1 MPALEETV
9 NDNYGYGPI
18 GRTGQPGALSGE
30 RLSST
35 SLLSQSF
42 FWMFM
47 GLLLTAFVALL
58 VEQNSGLAASV
69 YNLWIVFVLAE
80 MGLAIGIQAG
90 IRRLSASTAL
100 ALFFVYAALNGLTF
114 GFIAL
119 AYAATS
125 GGATVAEAFLSAAAM
140 FGGAALFGL
149 VTRRNLANM
158 FGIFAMATWG
168 LLVAILLNL
177 FFHSSTLD
185 LLISIVG
192 IVFFA
197 ALTAST
203 THKITRGDFAYVTG
217 SVEKAAV
224 WGALLLYLEFVAIF
238 LFMLRLFGGGRR

>member
-1 MPALEETV
+1 LEENV
-9 NDNYGYGPI
+9 NNNYGFGSMGQTSQPSAL
-18 GRTGQPGALSGE
+18 TGA
-30 RLSST
+30 RLSSST
-35 SLLSQSF
+35 LLSQSF

-47 GLLLTAFVALL
+47 GLLLTAFVAFM
-58 VEQNSGLAASV
+58 VETNTGLAESV

-90 IRRLSASTAL
+90 IRRISASTAL
-100 ALFFVYAALNGLTF
+100 GLFFVYAAINGLTF
-114 GFIAL
+114 GVIAL
-119 AYAATS
+119 AYAAAS

-140 FGGAALFGL
+140 FGGAAVFGI

-177 FFHSSTLD
+177 FFNNSMLD
-185 LLISIVG
+185 LLISVAGVI
-192 IVFFA
+192 IYA

-203 THKITRGDFAYVTG
+203 TQKITRGDFAYITG

-224 WGALLLYLEFVAIF
+224 WGALLLYLEFVSIF

>member
-1 MPALEETV
+1 MSALEELV
-9 NDNYGYGPI
+9 NDYRYGPASQ
-18 GRTGQPGALSGE
+18 TGQPGALTGA
-30 RLSST
+30 RLSSST
-35 SLLSQSF
+35 LLTQSF
-42 FWMFM
+42 FWMFA
-47 GLLLTAFVALL
+47 GLLLTAFVAFL
-58 VEQNSGLAASV
+58 VEHNLGLAQSV
-69 YNLWIVFVLAE
+69 YSLWIVFVIAE

-100 ALFFVYAALNGLTF
+100 GLFFVYAALNGLTF
-114 GFIAL
+114 GVIAL

-140 FGGAALFGL
+140 FGGAAIFGL

-158 FGIFAMATWG
+158 FGILAMATWG

-177 FFHSSTLD
+177 LFSNSMLD
-185 LLISIVG
+185 LLISVVG
-192 IVFFA
+192 VVIYA

-203 THKITRGDFAYVTG
+203 TQKITRGDFAYLTG

-224 WGALLLYLEFVAIF
+224 WGALLLYLEFVGIF